1 MDSQVRAS
9 EIKQKRRL
17 RSSLKGGNV
26 SKAERGSTFLFCLT
40 IYRHVTFFVCR
51 YSVWPTELQVKHF
64 CVSLGHDS
72 TRAAIVILLLIVW
85 LDVRQKTYFTF

>member
-9 EIKQKRRL
+9 VIKQNRRL

-40 IYRHVTFFVCR
+40 IYCHATFSVCR
-51 YSVWPTELQVKHF
+51 YSVWPTELQVEHF
-64 CVSLGHDS
+64 CVSLGLDS
-72 TRAAIVILLLIVW
+72 MRAAIVI
-85 LDVRQKTYFTF
+85 